1 MQEDRRKPKSC
12 VIIIIIIIIIIINW
26 FNVDRM
32 YIIKN
37 SFWLT
42 KSNAN

>member
-12 VIIIIIIIIIIINW
+12 VIIIIIIIIIINW
-26 FNVDRM
+26 FNVDSM